1 MNRFI
6 RIRWLI
12 CFIRDRFHVLYVAER
27 SVYAEIYYVMN
38 VFIVVTNHSV
48 VGKLLF
54 RYHLKWPWPQM
65 TLVYGIWPQMIPD
78 DPKWYIILD
87 SVTKLSS
94 KEQTSWLMSVFT
106 LVKNLLVSLIS
117 DPLYILPITT
127 SRYRVRHISNR
138 VGNRKFQHANIVEN
152 VSHVV
157 QQWKNMKRVSAE
169 LESPLKK
176 IEN

>member
-38 VFIVVTNHSV
+38 VFIVVTNHSA

-54 RYHLKWPWPQM
+54 LM
-65 TLVYGIWPQMIPD
+65 TSDDPIWPLIWTPNNSF
-78 DPKWYIILD
+78 ILD

-94 KEQTSWLMSVFT
+94 KEQTSWHMSVFT
-106 LVKNLLVSLIS
+106 LVKNLLVCS
-117 DPLYILPITT
+117 ILDGWKYNILEIET
-127 SRYRVRHISNR
+127 VM
-138 VGNRKFQHANIVEN
+138 VKF
-152 VSHVV
+152 
-157 QQWKNMKRVSAE
+157 
-169 LESPLKK
+169 
-176 IEN
+176 